1 MSSSAKQTLNVDA
14 SLLRVNPTTVSSQTV
29 AKLREAISSGMLSP
43 GERLVETALCQLMGV
58 SRTSIREAL
67 RRLEAEH
74 LVVNVPNVGPSVAS
88 IDWIA
93 AEQIY
98 EVRAMLEGE
107 AAFLCAQRATP
118 KIVEAIREALEAF
131 EAAVKQNDSASRV
144 RTTESFYEAIL
155 RGTQND
161 VLHDAVV
168 RLNARVSLLRA
179 TSMSRSGRAR
189 ESARELRR
197 IYTNIAKG
205 DAEGARAAAQSH
217 VKSAAEAARGVL
229 ETQGQESR

>member
-1 MSSSAKQTLNVDA
+1 MSSSMKSALKLDA
-14 SLLRVNPTTVSSQTV
+14 SMLRVNPTTVASQTV
-29 AKLREAISSGMLSP
+29 ANLREAISSGMLSP

-88 IDWIA
+88 VDWAA

-98 EVRAMLEGE
+98 EVRAILEGE

-118 KIVEAIREALEAF
+118 DMVESIREALAAF
-131 EAAVKQNDSASRV
+131 EEAVKQDDSASRV

-155 RGTQND
+155 RGTRND
-161 VLHDAVV
+161 VLRDAVV
-168 RLNARVSLLRA
+168 RLNARVSLLRT

-197 IYTNIAKG
+197 IYTSIAKG
-205 DAEGARAAAQSH
+205 DAEGARIAAQSH
-217 VKSAAEAARGVL
+217 VRSAAQSARRVL
-229 ETQGQESR
+229 EPQSK